1 MIHRRPAKRRM
12 GRRFTARD
20 ECEPVLLGY
29 AGMMLIFG
37 LRTVIY
43 RLGVLTL
50 VCRNCGNQAA
60 QVLSRR
66 VTKFS
71 LFFIPLF
78 PVRTRYGM
86 QCTFCGASYDIS
98 KDEASRLAAH

>member
-1 MIHRRPAKRRM
+1 
-12 GRRFTARD
+12 
-20 ECEPVLLGY
+20 
-29 AGMMLIFG
+29 MLIFG
-37 LRTVIY
+37 LRTVAH

-50 VCRNCGNQAA
+50 LCRNCGNTAA

-78 PVRTRYGM
+78 PVRTRYDM
-86 QCTFCGASYDIS
+86 QCTFCGVSSAVS
-98 KDEASRLAAH
+98 KDEASRLAVR